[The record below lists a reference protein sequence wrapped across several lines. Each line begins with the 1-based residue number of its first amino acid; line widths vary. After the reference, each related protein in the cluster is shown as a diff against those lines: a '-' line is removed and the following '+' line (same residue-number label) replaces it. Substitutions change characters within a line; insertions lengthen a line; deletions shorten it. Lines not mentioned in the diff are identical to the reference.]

1 MKEIKRKVRRFRRE
15 YNIRSCTLPA
25 LTQAFE
31 KQGFTIIW
39 FNPVLNDKDVETV
52 VHALGLEERI
62 VRSNGFIY
70 IDKNYRLLFV
80 NESLTD
86 QEKILVMAHEEGHY
100 YCGHRSG
107 NKGISVVEEYEA
119 NEFAHYLLYVNP
131 LSRHKKYI
139 AAGAVAAALAVGGVK
154 GAQEYH
160 DRQLYEGEYYVTAHG
175 EKYHRENCVT
185 IQGHEIRRLTKE
197 DVGKYEPCSVC
208 QPDK

>member
-15 YNIRSCTLPA
+15 YNIRTCTLPA

-62 VRSNGFIY
+62 ARSNGFIY
-70 IDKNYRLLFV
+70 IDRNYRLLFV

-100 YCGHRSG
+100 YCGHKSG
-107 NKGISVVEEYEA
+107 NKAISVVEEYEA

-139 AAGAVAAALAVGGVK
+139 AVGAVAAVLAVGGFK

-160 DRQLYEGEYYVTAHG
+160 DRQLYEGEFYVTAHG
-175 EKYHRENCVT
+175 AKYHRESCVT

>member
-62 VRSNGFIY
+62 ARSNGFIY
-70 IDKNYRLLFV
+70 IDRNYRLLFV

-86 QEKILVMAHEEGHY
+86 QEKILVMAHV
-100 YCGHRSG
+100 S
-107 NKGISVVEEYEA
+107 NSVLPREWC
-119 NEFAHYLLYVNP
+119 FMRNP
-131 LSRHKKYI
+131 GFLAETKKERYRK
-139 AAGAVAAALAVGGVK
+139 APLPRK
-154 GAQEYH
+154 TS
-160 DRQLYEGEYYVTAHG
+160 YVTRVALQHCPALHMSKRKFMVPKTG
-175 EKYHRENCVT
+175 
-185 IQGHEIRRLTKE
+185 II
-197 DVGKYEPCSVC
+197 C
-208 QPDK
+208 Q